1 MKLSRRGV
9 MAAGLGGLVGGK
21 EAAKSIMDG
30 SPLKGASMFADKME
44 GESANVGTAIEPNME
59 SHIAYL
65 RKMANG
71 QFEEWQERNL
81 NDYSNLRERKREFEI
96 DSLKSV
102 SNSAKLIMA
111 DRKRKDATRR
121 EWVENAKQQ
130 LADYAKRS
138 IFGDS
143 KG

>member
-1 MKLSRRGV
+1 

-21 EAAKSIMDG
+21 EAAKSILDG
-30 SPLKGASMFADKME
+30 SPLKGGNMLADKMG
-44 GESANVGTAIEPNME
+44 GESANAGTAIEPNME
-59 SHIAYL
+59 NHIAYL

-96 DSLKSV
+96 DSLKSM
-102 SNSAKLIMA
+102 SSSAKIIMA
-111 DRKRKDATRR
+111 DRQRKEATRR
-121 EWVENAKQQ
+121 EWIDNAKQQ

-138 IFGDS
+138 IFGD
-143 KG
+143 KIR

>member
-30 SPLKGASMFADKME
+30 SPLKGSSMFADKME
-44 GESANVGTAIEPNME
+44 SQAVEAGIPATNSMDN
-59 SHIAYL
+59 HLAYL

-71 QFEEWQERNL
+71 QFDEWQERSL
-81 NDYSNLRERKREFEI
+81 NDYSGLRAQKREFEI
-96 DSLKSV
+96 DSLKSM
-102 SNSAKLIMA
+102 SNSAKIIMA
-111 DRKRKDATRR
+111 DRQRKEATRK
-121 EWVENAKQQ
+121 EWIEDAKRQ

-138 IFGDS
+138 IFGD
-143 KG
+143 KIG